1 MDRTMKQ
8 NSRSFLM
15 ALVAVAAL
23 AGCRNVEQEVPES
36 ASLKTIRFHAGT
48 EETRTAFAAPE
59 EGVYRTLWTENDR
72 EILLSLNYG
81 KAEGS
86 AVAISADSRTA
97 SFEAAF
103 DASTAT
109 APYTFYAV
117 SPASAARAIS
127 PSRTAWS
134 VNIAAVQ
141 TPLPTSV
148 DEAAQLLVAKSDGMT
163 SLPDEVDL
171 HFSHL
176 TAYGRVTLKNLDL
189 GEETVKKVDL
199 IFSTPVV
206 GEWYWGED
214 GTIVSNGASHTI
226 TLNTDASGDLWFA
239 CAPVSVG
246 GATLAVKV
254 YGTQTVLSKEITF
267 PEGRTF
273 ASGKVARFSVDMAGA
288 EAVVFDGAFLPV
300 TSVSDLVEDGEY
312 VIVNVEGTYALGA
325 QSNEGTAHR
334 EQVEVVMEDG
344 RVVDAGEATVLT
356 LKAGDREGTWSFHT
370 GSGYLTAAASKNV
383 LQESSEKNG
392 LSSWSISLPGDG
404 TAIIQAQEGA
414 STLIKYNASAD
425 RFSCYKES
433 ANNMH
438 DVVLYRRA
446 TGADNP
452 TAVDPLTENDG
463 YGCYLD
469 DARWVYSRGTD
480 QIFRSYV
487 DDGSVEFILLDPASR
502 KQLVVS
508 GFDPSLTQGQETEIS
523 VQYRQGSQI
532 LLSKSY
538 RLTVVREDGP
548 KVWLSAGKGK
558 GIILKK

>member
-246 GATLAVKV
+246 GATLVVKV

-383 LQESSEKNG
+383 LQESSVKNG

-532 LLSKSY
+532 LLAKSY

>member
-246 GATLAVKV
+246 GATLVVKV

-325 QSNEGTAHR
+325 QSHEGTAHR
-334 EQVEVVMEDG
+334 EQVEVGMEDG

-532 LLSKSY
+532 LLAKSY

>member
-558 GIILKK
+558 GIILKT

>member
-36 ASLKTIRFHAGT
+36 ASVKTVRFHAGT

-86 AVAISADSRTA
+86 AVAISADGRTA
-97 SFEAAF
+97 SFKAAF

-189 GEETVKKVDL
+189 GEEAVKKVDL

>member
-199 IFSTPVV
+199 IFSIPVV

-480 QIFRSYV
+480 QIFRNYV

-532 LLSKSY
+532 LLAKSY

>member
-246 GATLAVKV
+246 GATLVVKV

-325 QSNEGTAHR
+325 QSHEGTAHR

-532 LLSKSY
+532 LLAKSY

>member
-59 EGVYRTLWTENDR
+59 DGVYRTLWTENDR

-246 GATLAVKV
+246 GATLVVKV

-469 DARWVYSRGTD
+469 DARWVYARGTD

-532 LLSKSY
+532 LLAKSY

>member
-325 QSNEGTAHR
+325 QSHEGTAHR

>member
-36 ASLKTIRFHAGT
+36 ASVKTVRFHAGT

-86 AVAISADSRTA
+86 AVAISADGRTA

-189 GEETVKKVDL
+189 GEEAVKKVDL

-246 GATLAVKV
+246 GATLTVKL
-254 YGTQTVLSKEITF
+254 YGEQTVLSKVITF

-273 ASGKVARFSVDMAGA
+273 ASGKVARFSVDMADA

-300 TSVSDLVEDGEY
+300 TDVSELMEGGEY
-312 VIVNVEGTYALGA
+312 LIVNVDKTYALGA
-325 QSNEGTAHR
+325 QSTDGTAHR
-334 EQVEVVMEDG
+334 EQAEIVVEDG
-344 RVVDAGEATVLT
+344 KVIDYGEATVLV
-356 LKAGDREGTWSFHT
+356 LEAGAQEGTWSFQT
-370 GSGYLTAAASKNV
+370 GSGYLSAADSKNI
-383 LQESSEKNG
+383 LEESSGKNT
-392 LSSWSISLPGDG
+392 LSSWTISFPGDG
-404 TAIIQAQEGA
+404 STTIQALAGA

-433 ANNMH
+433 ATNMH
-438 DVVLYRRA
+438 DVILYHRA
-446 TGADNP
+446 TGSEDP
-452 TAVDPLTENDG
+452 SAVDPLTESVE

-469 DARWVYSRGTD
+469 DARWVYTRGTD
-480 QIFRSYV
+480 QIFRSYA
-487 DDGSVEFILLDPASR
+487 DDGSVTFILLNPASK

-508 GFDPSLTQGQETEIS
+508 GFDSTLTQGREAEVS
-523 VQYRQGSQI
+523 VQYRIGSQT
-532 LLSKSY
+532 LLVKSC

-548 KVWLSAGKGK
+548 KVWLSAGNGK

>member
-1 MDRTMKQ
+1 MDTTMKQ

-36 ASLKTIRFHAGT
+36 ASLKTVRFHAGT

-86 AVAISADSRTA
+86 AVAISADGRTA

-246 GATLAVKV
+246 GATLVVKV

-532 LLSKSY
+532 LLAKSY

>member
-1 MDRTMKQ
+1 MDRTMKK

-23 AGCRNVEQEVPES
+23 AGCRNVEQEVAES
-36 ASLKTIRFHAGT
+36 ASVKTVRFHAGT
-48 EETRTAFAAPE
+48 VDTRTAFAAPE

-81 KAEGS
+81 KAEGA
-86 AVAISADSRTA
+86 AVASSADGRTA

-163 SLPDEVDL
+163 ALPDEVDL

-189 GEETVKKVDL
+189 GEETAKRVDL

-214 GTIVSNGASHTI
+214 GTIVSNGASHTV

-246 GATLAVKV
+246 GATLTLKL
-254 YGTQTVLSKEITF
+254 YTDQTVLSKTITF
-267 PEGRTF
+267 PEGRSF
-273 ASGKVARFSVDMAGA
+273 ASGKVARFSVDMANA
-288 EAVVFDGAFLPV
+288 EASVFDESFLPV
-300 TSVSDLVEDGEY
+300 TDLSELVEGGAY
-312 VIVNVEGTYALGA
+312 LIVNVDKTFALGA
-325 QSNEGTAHR
+325 QSDDGTPHR
-334 EQVEVVMEDG
+334 VQEAIVLEDG
-344 RVVDAGEATVLT
+344 KIVDMGGATVLT
-356 LKAGDREGTWSFHT
+356 LTSGASAGTWSFLT
-370 GSGYLTAAASKNV
+370 DTGYLTAAESKNI

-392 LSSWSISLPGDG
+392 LSSWSISISEDG
-404 TAIIQAQEGA
+404 IATIRAQEGA
-414 STLIKYNASAD
+414 STLIKYNASAT

-433 ANNMH
+433 ATNMD
-438 DVVLYRRA
+438 DVILYRRP

-452 TAVDPLTENDG
+452 SVEDRLTESSE
-463 YGCYLD
+463 YGSYLD
-469 DARWVYSRGTD
+469 GAQWTYTRGTD
-480 QIFRSYV
+480 QIFRGYG
-487 DDGSVEFILLDPASR
+487 DDGSVTFTLIDPSAK
-502 KQLVVS
+502 KQLVVT
-508 GFDPSLTQGQETEIS
+508 GFDPTLTQGQQATVAVE
-523 VQYRQGSQI
+523 YRIGSQVV
-532 LLSKSY
+532 LVKSY
-538 RLTVVREDGP
+538 TMTVVREDGP
-548 KVWLSAGKGK
+548 KVWLSAGNGR

>member
-48 EETRTAFAAPE
+48 EETRTAFTAPE

-246 GATLAVKV
+246 GATLVVKV

-532 LLSKSY
+532 LLAKSY

>member
-1 MDRTMKQ
+1 MDRIMKHS
-8 NSRSFLM
+8 SRSFLM

-36 ASLKTIRFHAGT
+36 ASWKTVRFHAGT

-86 AVAISADSRTA
+86 AVVISADGRTA
-97 SFEAAF
+97 SFEASF
-103 DASTAT
+103 DASAAS

-141 TPLPTSV
+141 TPLPSSV
-148 DEAAQLLVAKSDGMT
+148 DEAAQLLVAKSDAQT
-163 SLPDEVDL
+163 ALPDEVDL

-246 GATLAVKV
+246 GATLTVKV
-254 YGTQTVLSKEITF
+254 YGEKTLLSQEITF

-273 ASGKVARFSVDMAGA
+273 ASGKVARFSVDMTGA
-288 EAVVFDGAFLPV
+288 DAVVFDGSFLPV
-300 TSVSDLVEDGEY
+300 TDLSELKEGGEY
-312 VIVNVEGTYALGA
+312 LIVDVDRTYALGA
-325 QSNEGTAHR
+325 QNLEGTAHR
-334 EQVEVVMEDG
+334 EQAEVIVEDE

-356 LKAGDREGTWSFHT
+356 LEAGAQAGTWSFST
-370 GSGYLTAAASKNV
+370 GSGYLTAAPSKNI
-383 LQESSEKNG
+383 LQESSVKNDY
-392 LSSWSISLPGDG
+392 SSWTISISEDG
-404 TAIIQAQEGA
+404 IATIQAQGGA
-414 STLIKYNASAD
+414 STLIKYNPSAN

-433 ANNMH
+433 VNNMH
-438 DVVLYRRA
+438 DVVLYHRA
-446 TGADNP
+446 FSGDDP
-452 TAVDPLTENDG
+452 TTVDPLTENDG
-463 YGCYLD
+463 YGCYLNG
-469 DARWVYSRGTD
+469 ARWVYSRGTD

-487 DDGSVEFILLDPASR
+487 DDGSVEFILLDPASH

-523 VQYRQGSQI
+523 VRYRRGSEI
-532 LLSKSY
+532 LLAKSY
-538 RLTVVREDGP
+538 RLTIVREDGP
-548 KVWLSAGKGK
+548 KVWLSAGNGQ

>member
-199 IFSTPVV
+199 IFSIPVV

-508 GFDPSLTQGQETEIS
+508 GFDPSLTQGQEAEIS

-532 LLSKSY
+532 LLAKSY

>member
-59 EGVYRTLWTENDR
+59 DGVYRTLWTENDR

-246 GATLAVKV
+246 GATLVVKV

-356 LKAGDREGTWSFHT
+356 LKAGDREGTWSFQT

-532 LLSKSY
+532 LLAKSY

>member
-36 ASLKTIRFHAGT
+36 ASLKTICFHAGT

-59 EGVYRTLWTENDR
+59 DGVYRTLWTENDR

-246 GATLAVKV
+246 GATLVVKV

-532 LLSKSY
+532 LLAKSY

>member
-97 SFEAAF
+97 SFEASF

-246 GATLAVKV
+246 GATLVVKV

-383 LQESSEKNG
+383 LQESSVKNG

-469 DARWVYSRGTD
+469 DARWVYSRGSD

-532 LLSKSY
+532 LLAKSY

>member
-1 MDRTMKQ
+1 MDRTMKK
-8 NSRSFLM
+8 NSRPFLM

-36 ASLKTIRFHAGT
+36 ASVKTVRFHAGT

-86 AVAISADSRTA
+86 AVAISADGRTA

-189 GEETVKKVDL
+189 GEEAVKKVDL

-246 GATLAVKV
+246 GATLTVKL
-254 YGTQTVLSKEITF
+254 YGEQTVLSKVITF

-273 ASGKVARFSVDMAGA
+273 ASGKVARFSVDMADA

-370 GSGYLTAAASKNV
+370 GSGYLSAAASKNV

-508 GFDPSLTQGQETEIS
+508 GFDPSLTQGQEAEIS

-532 LLSKSY
+532 LLAKSY

>member
-325 QSNEGTAHR
+325 QSHEGTAHR

-508 GFDPSLTQGQETEIS
+508 GFDPSLTQGQEAEIS